1 MNIEEFQKMS
11 GEAKI
16 VFEGI
21 IIANGCAFYVIYGK
35 YSGGHFLCIPDKQ
48 FHIGCDMSSPEDTF
62 YNMVSLLKIGFSS
75 KTALA
80 LAYGIRDA
88 IKSEVWY
95 EEG

>member
-16 VFEGI
+16 IFEGI
-21 IIANGCAFYVIYGK
+21 IKADGFAFYVIYGK
-35 YSGGHFLCIPDKQ
+35 YSGGHFLCIPDEN
-48 FHIGCDMSSPEDTF
+48 FHIGCNMSSPDDTF
-62 YNMVSLLKIGFSS
+62 YNLSSLIEIGVSS
-75 KTALA
+75 KIALA

-88 IKSEVWY
+88 IKSEVWC